1 MPMLAH
7 LFHLSP
13 TDVWDLTS
21 GEVRAYMEA
30 APEIVKAMTP

>member
-1 MPMLAH
+1 MLAH

-13 TDVWDLTS
+13 TDVWDLS
-21 GEVRAYMEA
+21 HDEFKAYMEA